1 MPRMVKALE
10 VHVTA
15 PNRDQASHLARTL
28 VDERLAACVNIV
40 DGVVSVYRWE
50 GKICDDAEVLC
61 LVKTRPELLADLIDR
76 IGALHPYDV
85 PEILA
90 FEVYDGSPAYL
101 AWLDEST
108 RPG

>member
-1 MPRMVKALE
+1 MVKALE

-15 PNRDQASHLARTL
+15 PNRDQASHLARIL

-50 GKICDDAEVLC
+50 GQIRDDAEVLC
-61 LVKTRPELLADLIDR
+61 LVKTRPELLPALIAR
-76 IGALHPYDV
+76 IEALHPYDV

-90 FEVYDGSPAYL
+90 FEVFDGSPTYL
-101 AWLDEST
+101 AWLADST
-108 RPG
+108 RSSD